1 MYAADAMVAF
11 GRYCWA
17 GPTVRVARDG
27 TTECEIGVRGR
38 GRVGVENVV
47 IYLMIFVTRYDGLDV
62 CKAGCVFRLYPL
74 AVGSK
79 MIR

>member
-1 MYAADAMVAF
+1 M
-11 GRYCWA
+11 
-17 GPTVRVARDG
+17 
-27 TTECEIGVRGR
+27 
-38 GRVGVENVV
+38 